1 MVFVAS
7 FQTGKPK
14 DIELYLVRYLTAQLG
29 DDWRVQAGL
38 SEDDDINALLTD
50 DTGKG
55 VLTVAEISRTQ
66 LSRVHEQVTV
76 GINVFL
82 HADWGRAQGRAH
94 VWHAGAFPLSPAVT
108 QGENTPIAVVH
119 YNDSNTFVRVP
130 NTTIATEQY
139 YMTAVYTTT
148 LDFIDIECV

>member
-1 MVFVAS
+1 MVS
-7 FQTGKPK
+7 FQTGVIK
-14 DIELYLVRYLTAQLG
+14 DVELFLVRYLTAQLG

-38 SEDDDINALLTD
+38 SEDDDINTLLTD

-66 LSRVHEQVTV
+66 LSRVHEQVTI
-76 GINVFL
+76 GINAFL
-82 HADWGRAQGRAH
+82 HANWTRPQGRAH
-94 VWHAGAFPLSPAVT
+94 AWHAGAFPLSQAIT

-119 YNDSNTFVRVP
+119 YDDSNTFVRVP